1 MANLLQQK
9 VTVEFELAR
18 VNIDEIVKI
27 IEKAG
32 FQVPLEKKSLLVEGM
47 T

>member
-9 VTVEFELAR
+9 VTVEFDQTK

-32 FQVPLEKKSLLVEGM
+32 FQVPLERKSLLVEGM